1 MENII
6 EKLNNIIK
14 NAIEK
19 YETKICTKI
28 SNKKK
33 NKRKYSI
40 KNKRKNGIDIKN
52 VLEYCFLYSNINYTQ
67 ETATSETNI
76 NNNVSHSRSSYERH
90 FKKINVEFLK
100 DIYSNILKLFYDE
113 SKNYTD
119 IINVLND
126 DKLKILSEQ
135 LTVKPL
141 DGVCSEY
148 IKDNKLCTE
157 QDVYLFNSNFNIPLI
172 LMDNKNITIFDN
184 NKNNKSNKNSETLIA
199 NNYFNNLN
207 DNEEKYKDIYIGD
220 RLYSSY
226 NVIKNIIKKQ
236 QYFIIRAK
244 DNMDIFNDEIKSKIK
259 DKIKKNTKK
268 NIKKNTKNENKN
280 SIIIDDNIRTIKYT
294 VTSTNILKNKKNNKE
309 LNFTLNKEFYLITNL
324 PKDYSDDIIKTM
336 YQFRW
341 NIEVFYKHLKNNF
354 KYDIFYNED
363 KNTIEKL
370 KYVEMIIYTLNRLL
384 ILISLNEKYKENNN
398 IFNNAVKIRS
408 SVLEKKDMRLKKNKI
423 AYDEY
428 LKNNSYICSIRV
440 NISHSIIG
448 FYKLILN
455 KFINGNLSETDINK
469 YNKNYVKIQRNK
481 LNRNFCRTSISP
493 FSKWYIKNYSRL
505 NEFKKIIKAIE
516 NDKIDSLN
524 KNLKLKAKELSEQ
537 IQNTKILN
545 KIKELLF

>member
-341 NIEVFYKHLKNNF
+341 NIEV
-354 KYDIFYNED
+354 
-363 KNTIEKL
+363 
-370 KYVEMIIYTLNRLL
+370 
-384 ILISLNEKYKENNN
+384 
-398 IFNNAVKIRS
+398 
-408 SVLEKKDMRLKKNKI
+408 
-423 AYDEY
+423 
-428 LKNNSYICSIRV
+428 C
-440 NISHSIIG
+440 
-448 FYKLILN
+448 
-455 KFINGNLSETDINK
+455 
-469 YNKNYVKIQRNK
+469 
-481 LNRNFCRTSISP
+481 
-493 FSKWYIKNYSRL
+493 
-505 NEFKKIIKAIE
+505 
-516 NDKIDSLN
+516 
-524 KNLKLKAKELSEQ
+524 
-537 IQNTKILN
+537 
-545 KIKELLF
+545 